1 MSVVSEIRGVLVTR
15 IGALSSVQKV
25 YGYENPKPT
34 GWPAV
39 FVTSSQMTASFV
51 TNVENR
57 RVFTFDI
64 IVVFPT
70 GQNIPK
76 SQSENPVAYAE
87 DRIYEV
93 FDQIADDMDQNAFTE
108 AFIDIGDADSTYL
121 FADAA
126 DAEWGFFQYEG
137 GIARALKIPL
147 SIKVDFRA
155 RTT

>member
-1 MSVVSEIRGVLVTR
+1 MSVVSDIRSVLVAR

-25 YGYENPKPT
+25 YGYENPKPD

-39 FVTSSQMTASFV
+39 FITSSKMDGSFV

-57 RVFTFDI
+57 RSFTFDI

-76 SQSENPVAYAE
+76 SASQNAVEYAE

-93 FDQIADDMDQNAFTE
+93 FDQIGDDMDENAFN
-108 AFIDIGDADSTYL
+108 ASFIDIGDADSEYL
-121 FADAA
+121 FAEAA
-126 DAEWGFFQYEG
+126 SAEWGFFEYEG

>member
-1 MSVVSEIRGVLVTR
+1 MSVISELRTVLVNR

-25 YGYENPKPT
+25 YPFEHPAPE

-39 FVTSSQMTASFV
+39 FISSSRLDSQFV

-57 RVFTFDI
+57 RVFTFNI

-76 SQSENPVAYAE
+76 NESQDPVAYAE

-93 FDQIADDMDQNAFTE
+93 FDQIGDDLDQNAFNSNFAT
-108 AFIDIGDADSTYL
+108 IGDSDSTYL
-121 FADAA
+121 FADAVN
-126 DAEWGFFQYEG
+126 AEWGFYDYEG
-137 GIARALKIPL
+137 GKARALSIPL
-147 SIKVDFRA
+147 QIQVDFRA

>member
-1 MSVVSEIRGVLVTR
+1 MSVVSEIRTVLVTR
-15 IGALSSVQKV
+15 IGNLSSVQKV
-25 YGYENPKPT
+25 YGYENPKPD

-39 FVTSSQMTASFV
+39 FITASKMDASFV

-57 RVFTFDI
+57 RVFIFDI

-76 SQSENPVAYAE
+76 NASQEPVAYAE

-93 FDQIADDMDQNAFTE
+93 FDQIADMLDENSFLE
-108 AFIDIGDADSTYL
+108 SFIDIGDADSTYL

-126 DAEWGFFQYEG
+126 SAEWGFYEYEG
-137 GIARALKIPL
+137 GVARALKIPL

-155 RTT
+155 RTS

>member
-1 MSVVSEIRGVLVTR
+1 MSVVSEIRTVLVNR
-15 IGALSSVQKV
+15 IGNLSSVQKA
-25 YGYENPKPT
+25 YGYENPKPD

-39 FVTSSQMTASFV
+39 FVTASRLEASFV

-76 SQSENPVAYAE
+76 SSSQNPVEYAE

-93 FDQIADDMDQNAFTE
+93 FDQIGDDMDQNAFN
-108 AFIDIGDADSTYL
+108 ASFIDIGDADSEYL
-121 FADAA
+121 FAGAS

-147 SIKVDFRA
+147 SINVDFRA
-155 RTT
+155 RTS